1 MDKKD
6 IIMLII
12 GQLNKH
18 AWIKEVLSG
27 GGPTLTFFFVLFFVF
42 LD

>member
-18 AWIKEVLSG
+18 ARIQEVASEGVQLWRV
-27 GGPTLTFFFVLFFVF
+27 FLFFDF
-42 LD
+42 